1 MQAFCVGRHTY
12 IAEHIGRFFARFGL
26 ATVPVVGL
34 DGALRLA
41 GSVQPD
47 LVLCEYD
54 LLATQSLA
62 ALEQH
67 PTLARVPMVAVSL
80 TRRPNEVHLLDVNG
94 IAGFLYLPT
103 LQPADA
109 ARVLGVARLPAGYSL
124 PSTFGVEH
132 RPTTATPPRW

>member
-103 LQPADA
+103 LHAGDA
-109 ARVLGVARLPAGYSL
+109 ARVLGVARPPADFTL
-124 PSTFGVEH
+124 PSPFGTGP
-132 RPTTATPPRW
+132 RPATTSNGW